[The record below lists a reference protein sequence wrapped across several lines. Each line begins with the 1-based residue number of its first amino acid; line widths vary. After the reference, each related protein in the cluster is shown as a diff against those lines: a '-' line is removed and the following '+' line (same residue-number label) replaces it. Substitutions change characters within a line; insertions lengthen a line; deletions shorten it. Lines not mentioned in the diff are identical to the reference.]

1 MSAVRNISSGAY
13 WCGITIG
20 GIVFISVHILDHL
33 EEDGRADI
41 AFKETLNYV
50 QTVKATYVDIH
61 FEVIMGVDANVG
73 FPANMEQISGDA
85 VLPLRASYTPAKV
98 RVVASWMEAMGT
110 CAANTYRSPPGVDDA
125 VSPENLWTRMA
136 KGKPWTRS

>member
-20 GIVFISVHILDHL
+20 SVIFISVHKLDCL
-33 EEDGRADI
+33 EEEGRADI
-41 AFKETLNYV
+41 AFKETRNYV
-50 QTVKATYVDIH
+50 LTVKATHVDIH
-61 FEVIMGVDANVG
+61 FEVIMGVDAHVG
-73 FPANMEQISGDA
+73 LAANKDQISGYV
-85 VLPLRASYTPAKV
+85 VLPLRASYRPAEFTF
-98 RVVASWMEAMGT
+98 VASWMEAMGT
-110 CAANTYRSPPGVDDA
+110 SAANTSRIDDA